1 MRRIKGVISMK
12 FVLSGKH
19 SCETIHSIT
28 LLLGKNTKLAEE
40 QTEKLNKVCKVV
52 QQIFV
57 ENKND

>member
-1 MRRIKGVISMK
+1 MK

-57 ENKND
+57 ENKNDW